1 MKLYCLSGHPN
12 KPCNVVTFKS
22 CTLMLDCGLNMSSVS
37 NFLPL
42 PLVSSNRLN
51 GLSTWV
57 PRDADSQLEGE
68 LRECMS
74 RIFIDSPP
82 EFVPPTSG
90 LIDFSE
96 VDALLV
102 SNYHSILA
110 LPFITNGTGF
120 KGVVYMTEPTM
131 QIGRIFMEEL
141 VEYIERTPKAR
152 HAHRWKNY
160 LRSLPPPLSD
170 VKSPKTWQAVYSLKS
185 INAAL
190 SHARVL
196 AYKEKVDICGAL
208 KVTAVSSGYCLGSCN
223 WLICSDHEKLA
234 YLSGSSTLTTH
245 PRPIDQNSLKNAD
258 VLIMTALNHT
268 PVYNPDSM
276 LGEFCVAVA
285 QTVRNG
291 GNALVPCY
299 PSGVVYD
306 LFECL
311 SNHLDNLGLS
321 LIPMYFVSPRAENS
335 LAYSSIFSEWLS
347 PSKQGKVYNLDDP
360 FPHAHLTRLGR
371 LKPFKSLHAEGFS
384 SEYRQPCIVFCG
396 HPSLRFGDAVHFIDM
411 WGSSPQNAIL
421 FTEPEFDFM
430 EALAPFQPLAM
441 RPVYCPIDTSLDFT
455 QARKLINELKP
466 GKLVV
471 PEVYL
476 KPPINAPHRTDL
488 TLTLDEEPTTYRW
501 GGVVSVRAGKGLG
514 RVSLD
519 PQLALSLNPTTIR
532 PGLNTS
538 TLTAALHVQ
547 DNKYVLKPVED
558 GEEESCPA
566 SLPRCYPYGNLNVDD
581 LVQRLAQA
589 GLTDARVEEHPGVYI
604 ITLSNEDMIIKISD
618 ASTHIIS
625 ANSKLREKLR
635 DILLDC
641 LGSF

>member
-22 CTLMLDCGLNMSSVS
+22 CTLMLDCGMDMSSVS
-37 NFLPL
+37 HFLPL
-42 PLVSSNRLN
+42 PLVASQRL
-51 GLSTWV
+51 GVLSTWV

-68 LRECMS
+68 LRECMN
-74 RIFIDSPP
+74 RIFVDSPP

-90 LIDFSE
+90 LVDFSE
-96 VDALLV
+96 VDAILV
-102 SNYHSILA
+102 SNYHSMLA

-120 KGVVYMTEPTM
+120 KGVVIMTEPTM
-131 QIGRIFMEEL
+131 QIGRLFMEEL

-152 HAHRWKNY
+152 HASRWKHY
-160 LRSLPPPLSD
+160 LRSLPAPLGEA
-170 VKSPKTWQAVYSLKS
+170 KAPNTWHPAYSMKS
-185 INAAL
+185 INSAL
-190 SHARVL
+190 THVQIL
-196 AYKEKVDICGAL
+196 AYNENIDICGAL
-208 KVTAVSSGYCLGSCN
+208 KVTAVSSGFCLGSCN
-223 WLICSDHEKLA
+223 WLICSDHEKIA

-268 PVYNPDSM
+268 PMFNPDSM

-311 SNHLDNLGLS
+311 SNHLDNIGLS
-321 LIPMYFVSPRAENS
+321 LIPMYFVSPKAENS
-335 LAYSSIFSEWLS
+335 LAYSNIFSEWLS
-347 PSKQGKVYNLDDP
+347 SSKQGKVYSLDDP
-360 FPHAHLTRLGR
+360 FPHAYLTRHGR
-371 LKPFKSLHAEGFS
+371 LKPFKCLHAEGFS

-411 WGSSPQNAIL
+411 WGNNSQNAIL
-421 FTEPEFDFM
+421 FTEPEFDFV
-430 EALAPFQPLAM
+430 EALAPYQPLVM

-466 GKLVV
+466 GKIVV
-471 PEVYL
+471 PDVYL
-476 KPPINAPHRTDL
+476 HPPSNAPHRTDL
-488 TLTLDEEPTTYRW
+488 MLNLDETPLTYSECQ
-501 GGVVSVRAGKGLG
+501 VLSLG
-514 RVSLD
+514 IHRRLETMSLSAD
-519 PQLALSLNPTTIR
+519 LALSLNPSTIR
-532 PGLNTS
+532 PGLNTA
-538 TLTAALHVQ
+538 TITAALHIQ
-547 DNKYVLKPVED
+547 DNKYVLKPLED
-558 GEEESCPA
+558 SDEEGSNK
-566 SLPRCYPYGNLNVDD
+566 LPRCYPYGNLNVDD

-589 GLTDARVEEHPGVYI
+589 GLTDARVEELTGVYI
-604 ITLSNEDMIIKISD
+604 ITLANADVIIKISD

-625 ANSKLREKLR
+625 SNGQLREKLR
-635 DILLDC
+635 DILLEC